1 MYVLFH
7 AGSGGEGNL
16 DTKLSEA
23 DGCANRVRE
32 SLQEVGCRGGP
43 SFYIPKFLDAL
54 HCGGPLI
61 PAHGLAVQVM
71 LKPEML
77 ELRPRASITAP
88 AAGRIPFDGFKTSS
102 IRHRNSLSEDSGQ
115 TN

>member
-7 AGSGGEGNL
+7 AGSGGKGNL